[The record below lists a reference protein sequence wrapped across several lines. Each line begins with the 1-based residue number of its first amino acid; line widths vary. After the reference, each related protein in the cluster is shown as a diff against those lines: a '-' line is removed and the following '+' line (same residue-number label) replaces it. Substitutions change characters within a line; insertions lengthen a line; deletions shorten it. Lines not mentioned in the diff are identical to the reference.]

1 VRGSHDHT
9 YVVCSR
15 HVSCVQIARKMESS
29 YLDLRCT
36 WECKLRLKRIIAC
49 HLILQE
55 PYTNRA
61 LLQMRSTK
69 LRSLL
74 LIIACHAILRLDL
87 KPITNRTQSR
97 TQYMNRVLNET
108 CSISHRSSC
117 ALVSGQSQ
125 TQQTSHEL
133 NGCYTNSMR
142 NASSIDAHFPI
153 LCLDL
158 RSDTISTRQPQ
169 TQRVSHELNKKCS
182 INQGSSCHL
191 APWSQISHEL
201 NDTVTN

>member
-1 VRGSHDHT
+1 MRGSHDHT

-15 HVSCVQIARKMESS
+15 HMSCVQIARKMESS
-29 YLDLRCT
+29 YLDLRFT
-36 WECKLRLKRIIAC
+36 WEGKLRLKRIIAY

-61 LLQMRSTK
+61 LLQTRSTK
-69 LRSLL
+69 WRSLL
-74 LIIACHAILRLDL
+74 LIIAYHAILRLDL
-87 KPITNRTQSR
+87 KPITNKTQSR
-97 TQYMNRVLNET
+97 TRYVNRELNET

-133 NGCYTNSMR
+133 NGSYTNSMR
-142 NASSIDAHFPI
+142 NASSITAAHFPI

-158 RSDTISTRQPQ
+158 RSDTNSTRQPQ
-169 TQRVSHELNKKCS
+169 T
-182 INQGSSCHL
+182 
-191 APWSQISHEL
+191 
-201 NDTVTN
+201 